1 MYIYDKLA
9 YIQAQ
14 GIQQQY
20 SETNGNPEKL
30 QQTMEDSQTV
40 MILTEIRDILRV
52 NNLAQKK
59 TGEHDEVK
67 SEWMLVA
74 MVIDRFM
81 LFTFIIF
88 AFALNVF
95 TFCVYPI
102 YLVDDLD
109 S

>member
-1 MYIYDKLA
+1 
-9 YIQAQ
+9 
-14 GIQQQY
+14 
-20 SETNGNPEKL
+20 
-30 QQTMEDSQTV
+30 

-59 TGEHDEVK
+59 TREQEEVK

-88 AFALNVF
+88 AFVLNVF

-102 YLVDDLD
+102 YLIDDLD